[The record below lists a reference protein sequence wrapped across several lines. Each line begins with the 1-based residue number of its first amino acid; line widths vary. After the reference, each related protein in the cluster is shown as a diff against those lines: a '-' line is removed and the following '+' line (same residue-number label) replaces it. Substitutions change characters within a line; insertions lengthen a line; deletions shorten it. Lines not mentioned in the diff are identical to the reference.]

1 MERAAIYCRLSVE
14 DAQRQEGKDSESIA
28 NQKELL
34 LAYAAQKG
42 WQVTGIYVDE
52 DYSGLRED
60 RPGFQ
65 ELIAHGREGRFSVI
79 LCKTQSRF
87 TRNLVTAERYLY
99 ELFPLWGIRFVS
111 VVDGVDTAR
120 RENKRAS
127 QINSLINEWY
137 CEELSD
143 NIRAVLRRKREMG
156 QYLGNYAPYGYEK
169 SSVDHHVLV
178 LCPQKAQ
185 VVMGI
190 FRLYLLGF
198 SCAGVAEVLNGCGIL
213 SPAMALAQEGKDCGR
228 KAKGI
233 WTASTICKILKNPV
247 YLGNMVQGKTEKIS
261 YKQKKSRPCSKE
273 QWTVVKDT
281 HVPLVSEEL
290 FGAVQKKMAKNRKA

>member
-34 LAYAAQKG
+34 LAYAAKKE

-65 ELIAHGREGRFSVI
+65 KLIAHGREGRFSVI

-169 SSVDHHVLV
+169 SPFDHHVLV
-178 LCPQKAQ
+178 PCSQRAR
-185 VVMGI
+185 VVAGI
-190 FRLYLLGF
+190 FRLYLMGF
-198 SCAGVAEVLNGCGIL
+198 SCGGVAAVLNGCGIL
-213 SPAMALAQEGKDCGR
+213 SRPWHWPRRGR
-228 KAKGI
+228 TAAERQKA
-233 WTASTICKILKNPV
+233 
-247 YLGNMVQGKTEKIS
+247 
-261 YKQKKSRPCSKE
+261 
-273 QWTVVKDT
+273 
-281 HVPLVSEEL
+281 
-290 FGAVQKKMAKNRKA
+290 FGQHLPYARY

>member
-1 MERAAIYCRLSVE
+1 MSVE

-34 LAYAAQKG
+34 LAYAAKKG
-42 WQVTGIYVDE
+42 WQVTGIYADE

-65 ELIAHGREGRFSVI
+65 ELIAHGREGRFSVV

-156 QYLGNYAPYGYEK
+156 QYLGIMRHMVMKKVPLTVMCWCLA
-169 SSVDHHVLV
+169 
-178 LCPQKAQ
+178 PQK
-185 VVMGI
+185 
-190 FRLYLLGF
+190 
-198 SCAGVAEVLNGCGIL
+198 
-213 SPAMALAQEGKDCGR
+213 R
-228 KAKGI
+228 K
-233 WTASTICKILKNPV
+233 W
-247 YLGNMVQGKTEKIS
+247 
-261 YKQKKSRPCSKE
+261 
-273 QWTVVKDT
+273 
-281 HVPLVSEEL
+281 
-290 FGAVQKKMAKNRKA
+290 